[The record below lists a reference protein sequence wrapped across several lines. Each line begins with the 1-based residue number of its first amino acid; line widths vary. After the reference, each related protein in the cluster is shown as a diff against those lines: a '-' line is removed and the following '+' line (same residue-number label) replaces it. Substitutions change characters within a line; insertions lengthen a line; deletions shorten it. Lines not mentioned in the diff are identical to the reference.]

1 MSSDPFKL
9 LGVEKG
15 APWEEIRKAYLR
27 KVRELHPDRGGDLE
41 AYLRLQDSYE
51 ILRSRYETY
60 KRAQIV
66 KERPGKGDYF
76 LSFIELTV
84 REVAQGAEKWIKVPD
99 EPEVCGD
106 CRGSGFDPGGRTKVC
121 EFCSGQGLISERESP
136 LYKHPCP
143 RCKGEGRILLD
154 ICPRCRGR
162 GEVRGEKEVL
172 IFIPAGVRDG
182 DLLFVPRSPDGPA
195 LDVFLEVLIKKE
207 EGFFFEGED
216 LVARVKVPFW
226 KAVLGGRVTVNTL
239 EGEEEIEVPRG
250 ISSGA
255 RLILNHRGP
264 FRPDGRR
271 GNLVLE
277 FELWFPGEYPEE
289 ALQYFKKFCE
299 IMEEEYG
306 GTSGL
311 KQ

>member
-1 MSSDPFKL
+1 MRSDPFKV

-15 APWEEIRKAYLR
+15 ASWEEIRRAYLR
-27 KVRELHPDRGGDLE
+27 KVRKLHPDRGGDPE
-41 AYLRLQDSYE
+41 AYLRLQASYE
-51 ILRSRYETY
+51 ALRSLYESR

-66 KERPGKGDYF
+66 RERPGKGDYF

-84 REVAQGAEKWIKVPD
+84 REAAQGAEKWIKVPD
-99 EPEVCGD
+99 ELAVCGE
-106 CRGSGFDPGGRTKVC
+106 CQGSGFDPRGRRRIC
-121 EFCSGQGLISERESP
+121 EWCSGEGLISEKESP

-143 RCKGEGRILLD
+143 RCKGEGEILLD

-162 GEVRGEKEVL
+162 GEVRGEKEIL
-172 IFIPAGVRDG
+172 ILIPAGVRDG

-195 LDVFLEVLIKKE
+195 LDVFLEVLIKKDE
-207 EGFFFEGED
+207 DFFFED
-216 LVARVKVPFW
+216 DNLVARVKVPFW
-226 KAVLGGRVTVNTL
+226 KAVLGGRVKVKTL

-250 ISSGA
+250 LPSGA

-277 FELWFPGEYPEE
+277 FELWFPREYPAE
-289 ALQYFKKFCE
+289 ALRYFQRFYE

-306 GTSGL
+306 GTSGI